1 MKTFISL
8 ALVVIFSVSGC
19 TDFITSGDREESRA
33 SRPSPADISTKTKSD
48 EPSIMRDSS
57 KSAPSLPSNK

>member
-19 TDFITSGDREESRA
+19 TDFIAPGDREESRA
-33 SRPSPADISTKTKSD
+33 SRPSPADISTKTVND
-48 EPSIMRDSS
+48 ETDEMRDSS
-57 KSAPSLPSNK
+57 KSAPSLPSK